1 MLKKIAIASVI
12 FASACI
18 DDGVEGQLSPI
29 PTDKG
34 LSPSETAQPVIARET
49 APDPDR
55 APQCMDLPQD
65 DSACA
70 HACDPDA
77 LLSYIPKGTCMTF
90 MCTLTDGSEFKTG
103 GCNPGD

>member
-18 DDGVEGQLSPI
+18 GDGVKGDPGPI

-34 LSPSETAQPVIARET
+34 LSPSEQGLQARE
-49 APDPDR
+49 APPDLEK
-55 APQCMDLPQD
+55 APACTDLPQD

-70 HACDPDA
+70 HACDEDA
-77 LLSYIPKGTCMTF
+77 LLSYIPEGTCATF
-90 MCTLTDGSEFKTG
+90 RCPLTNGGTYVTG
-103 GCNPGD
+103 GCNN